1 MGHRRDIEGLRAL
14 AVIAVLAYH
23 AGVPFTGGGFVGVDV
38 FLVISGF
45 LITSLL
51 IHEWNESGRISLAGF
66 YARRARRLLPISAIV
81 LAATA
86 AASVVWLESTRLD
99 ELGVDILA
107 ASGFAVN
114 LVLAGRGTD
123 YLAAELAPSAIQH
136 YWSLAV
142 EEQFYILWPAL
153 LLLALTGGRRI
164 ATVAIAA
171 VTIATM
177 TAASL
182 TASIIWTGS
191 HPTWSYFGLHTRAWE
206 LGLGALLAVVG
217 TTAARVPDTIRAAL
231 GWTGVAAIVASIG
244 TFDRVE
250 HFPGTWALLPVV
262 GTVLAL
268 ASGDENRL
276 GPSRVLRLG
285 PLQWAGSRSYSLYLW
300 HWPALVIGAAALGR
314 DPGPGAT
321 LALIGLTVVLTETG
335 YRLVENPIR
344 RSPRLARRSGVS
356 LAMGAGLLAAGAI
369 VGVTISAVDT
379 TTRTGVIA
387 AAPEPIPASDTSTP
401 ITEATTTTEAT
412 DDIATVIASTN
423 PEASTEPAPP
433 TTEPPASSTTTTAP
447 PPPDTADATA
457 ISAIRDALDVDTLPD
472 NLRPSILEADDDT
485 SSLYGTGCHQY
496 LEERAAEGCVFGD
509 PEGDLTV
516 ALWGDSHAAQ
526 WFSAVDQIAERRGWR
541 LIAITQGGCPVI
553 DVLTWNRSGD
563 AVFDHCGPW
572 RDNVLDTFE
581 AEGVDAIL
589 LGQHYGL
596 LDAGTRAAVGAA
608 VWEEQLP
615 LLLDRLEGLDVEVT
629 PILLIDSPD
638 PPDDVPTCLAEH
650 PTEISLCE
658 PRAPGNTERAVA
670 QVIRSVA
677 ADRGLGA
684 IDPRPWLCVDD
695 RCPVVVGDILV
706 YRDSHHLSDT
716 FVTWFTPVLDAE
728 LGPYIDSLRA
738 R

>member
-1 MGHRRDIEGLRAL
+1 MEHRRDIEGLRAL

-23 AGVPFTGGGFVGVDV
+23 AGLPFTGGGFVGVDV

-51 IHEWNESGRISLAGF
+51 IHEWNESDRISLTGF
-66 YARRARRLLPISAIV
+66 YARRARRLLPISAVV

-86 AASVVWLESTRLD
+86 AASVIWLESTRLD
-99 ELGVDILA
+99 ELGVDIFA

-153 LLLALTGGRRI
+153 LLLALTAGRRI
-164 ATVAIAA
+164 ATVTIAA
-171 VTIATM
+171 VTIATV

-217 TTAARVPDTIRAAL
+217 TTATRVPDTIRAAL

-250 HFPGTWALLPVV
+250 HFPGIWALLPVA

-314 DPGPGAT
+314 DLGPGAT
-321 LALIGLTVVLTETG
+321 LALIGLTVVLAETG

-356 LAMGAGLLAAGAI
+356 LTMGAGLLAVGAM

-387 AAPEPIPASDTSTP
+387 AAPEPIPASDTNASP
-401 ITEATTTTEAT
+401 NTEATTTTEAPDNT
-412 DDIATVIASTN
+412 ATVIASTN
-423 PEASTEPAPP
+423 PEASTKPAPT
-433 TTEPPASSTTTTAP
+433 TTELPATSTPTTAP

-457 ISAIRDALDVDTLPD
+457 ISAIRAALDVDLLPD
-472 NLRPSILEADDDT
+472 NLRPSILEANDDT

-509 PEGDLTV
+509 PDGDLTV

-563 AVFDHCGPW
+563 AVFDHCEPW
-572 RDNVLDTFE
+572 RDNVLNTFE

-596 LDAGTRAAVGAA
+596 LDATTRAAVGAT

-615 LLLDRLEGLDVEVT
+615 LLLDRLEGLVT

-638 PPDDVPTCLAEH
+638 PPDDVPTCLTEH

-677 ADRGLGA
+677 AERGLGA

-716 FVTWFTPVLDAE
+716 FVSWFTPVLDAE

>member
-23 AGVPFTGGGFVGVDV
+23 AGVPFAGGGFVGVDV

-51 IHEWNESGRISLAGF
+51 IHEWNESGRISIAGF

-99 ELGVDILA
+99 ELGIDILA

-153 LLLALTGGRRI
+153 LLLALTAGRRI
-164 ATVAIAA
+164 ATVTITA
-171 VTIATM
+171 V

-217 TTAARVPDTIRAAL
+217 ATAARVPDTIRAVL

-250 HFPGTWALLPVV
+250 HFPGTWALLPVS

-276 GPSRVLRLG
+276 GPSRLLRLG

-300 HWPALVIGAAALGR
+300 HWPALVIGAAALGH
-314 DPGPGAT
+314 DLGPGAT
-321 LALIGLTVVLTETG
+321 LALIGLTVVLAETG

-344 RSPRLARRSGVS
+344 RSPRLARRSGMS
-356 LAMGAGLLAAGAI
+356 LTMGAGLLAVSAM

-387 AAPEPIPASDTSTP
+387 AAPEPIPASDTNASP
-401 ITEATTTTEAT
+401 NTEAATTTEAPDNT
-412 DDIATVIASTN
+412 ATVIASTN
-423 PEASTEPAPP
+423 PEASTEPTPT
-433 TTEPPASSTTTTAP
+433 TTEPPATSTTTTAP

-457 ISAIRDALDVDTLPD
+457 ISAIRAALDVDTLPD
-472 NLRPSILEADDDT
+472 NLRPSILGANDDT
-485 SSLYGTGCHQY
+485 SPLYGTGCHQY

-509 PEGDLTV
+509 PDGDLTV

-563 AVFDHCGPW
+563 AVFDHCEPW
-572 RDNVLDTFE
+572 RDNVLNTFE

-596 LDAGTRAAVGAA
+596 LDATTRAAVGAA

-615 LLLDRLEGLDVEVT
+615 LLLDRLEGLDVEMT

-677 ADRGLGA
+677 AERGLGA

-706 YRDSHHLSDT
+706 YRDSHHLSNT
-716 FVTWFTPVLDAE
+716 FVSWFTPVLDAE